1 MRKSLVLVA
10 LLVASPSFA
19 GPPEKGEGTIT
30 LLGGIRTVL
39 PSNADYLS
47 DQPGATHQPV
57 TPAAI
62 ASFGYQ
68 FDDDLHFKIE
78 LGYLSDHY
86 KIPGPVGDLSVRSIP
101 ILLGL
106 DTVILKSERFTFYGG
121 GGIGYLLNTGS
132 RGGNDNEANS
142 TVFYGALG
150 LRFQLGGIAALV
162 LEDRYILASAAV
174 DPQDLNRSL
183 TVGGNLLLAGIMF
196 HFHEADDHPMHP

>member
-30 LLGGIRTVL
+30 LLGGLRLVF
-39 PSNADYLS
+39 PNNSDYLS
-47 DQPGATHQPV
+47 AVGATHQPI

-68 FDDDLHFKIE
+68 FDEELHFKIE

-86 KIPGPVGDLSVRSIP
+86 KNPAGDLNVRSIP

-132 RGGNDNEANS
+132 RNGVDNEANS

-150 LRFQLGGIAALV
+150 LRFQLGGIAAFV

-174 DPQDLNRSL
+174 DPQEPNQSL
-183 TVGGNLLLAGIMF
+183 TVGGNLFLAGIMF